1 MTYESLMLTLRAWS
15 VLGFVILILMRG
27 HFGRWSREKSIAI
40 VVLLGPICW
49 FLLVV
54 ALALYIPEK
63 KHE

>member
-1 MTYESLMLTLRAWS
+1 
-15 VLGFVILILMRG
+15 
-27 HFGRWSREKSIAI
+27 
-40 VVLLGPICW
+40 LLGPICW